1 MKTPETKQKE
11 EFVLA
16 FRPRP
21 TETVS
26 IEIPKDVLHSLK
38 QVAADQDMSVQ
49 ALLKSYIGQGA
60 RQMTSLMWAAQDG
73 YLAMVRFLVAEG
85 ADVHI
90 RDANGW
96 TALMW
101 AADGGHFEVA
111 KFLVAHGADVNA
123 QNNAGWTALMKA
135 AMEGHLE
142 VVRFLADSYD
152 ADIHIKNK
160 EDETALMRA
169 AWGGHLAV
177 VEFLVSKGGDIH
189 AKDNRGW
196 TALMKAAVSDRLA
209 VVKFLVDLGAEVN
222 AQNNSGETALTWA
235 EAGGHQETADFLRV
249 ARYIQLAMRHA
260 TFEILDDQTFYGEIV
275 GFQGVYA
282 NADTLEQCREELRS
296 VLEGW
301 VALGLRMNH
310 LLPEVDGVRLEGVPE
325 SV

>member
-11 EFVLA
+11 EFALA
-16 FRPRP
+16 FCPRP

-38 QVAADQDMSVQ
+38 QVAADRDMSVQ

-60 RQMTSLMWAAQDG
+60 RQTTSLMWAAQDG

-85 ADVHI
+85 ADIHL

-111 KFLVAHGADVNA
+111 KFLVDHGADVNA
-123 QNNAGWTALMKA
+123 QNNAG
-135 AMEGHLE
+135 
-142 VVRFLADSYD
+142 
-152 ADIHIKNK
+152 
-160 EDETALMRA
+160 ETALMRA
-169 AWGGHLAV
+169 
-177 VEFLVSKGGDIH
+177 
-189 AKDNRGW
+189 
-196 TALMKAAVSDRLA
+196 
-209 VVKFLVDLGAEVN
+209 
-222 AQNNSGETALTWA
+222 
-235 EAGGHQETADFLRV
+235 EAGDYQETADFLRV

-282 NADTLEQCREELRS
+282 NAETLEQCREELQS

-301 VALGLRMNH
+301 ITLGLKMNH